1 MKWGLENEP
10 FRVWVVRLC
19 HDSAEWGREPIA
31 FIDARIGASAE
42 GEESFRLRSIERL
55 VLGLATVKFNCSER
69 APSKSRRKR
78 HRRSLAGLD

>member
-1 MKWGLENEP
+1 VKWGLENEP

-42 GEESFRLRSIERL
+42 GEESFRLRSIEKAGSRAGYCEVQL
-55 VLGLATVKFNCSER
+55 LGAGAFEKPSEE
-69 APSKSRRKR
+69 ASAKPGWS
-78 HRRSLAGLD
+78 